1 MSKNVLSVENVTMQ
15 FGGVV
20 AVDNLN
26 LEVNEGEIAQ
36 STEQENYRKLRRAYL
51 VSYDR
56 AIPSVRQANHCIGC
70 KQCIEHCPQS
80 ISIPRELRR
89 IEAYVEKL
97 KRNTL

>member
-1 MSKNVLSVENVTMQ
+1 M
-15 FGGVV
+15 
-20 AVDNLN
+20 
-26 LEVNEGEIAQ
+26 
-36 STEQENYRKLRRAYL
+36 
-51 VSYDR
+51 SYDR